1 MSELHANRVV
11 FKSRLVPEPPICTAN
26 MSPGAGPGPHSDA
39 GQWDSASAP
48 SPKPRLSVLS
58 SRPEVKGQDKLIKV
72 RPFRRLASRR
82 REKEGGG
89 AGEGEA
95 ERREWDI

>member
-1 MSELHANRVV
+1 MQTELFLRAGLYRNHQYAQ
-11 FKSRLVPEPPICTAN
+11 L
-26 MSPGAGPGPHSDA
+26 MSPGAGPRPHSDA
-39 GQWDSASAP
+39 GQWGSASPPA
-48 SPKPRLSVLS
+48 PKPRLSVLS

-72 RPFRRLASRR
+72 LPFRRLASKRG
-82 REKEGGG
+82 EKEGGG

>member
-1 MSELHANRVV
+1 MQTELFLRAGLYRNHQYAQH
-11 FKSRLVPEPPICTAN
+11 

-39 GQWDSASAP
+39 GQWDSASPP

-58 SRPEVKGQDKLIKV
+58 SRPEVKGQGKLIKV